1 MGRRDGVEM
10 GVLIYNKSDV
20 EDILEA
26 CQPIAGFENVGP
38 VLLGTPIES
47 EDGRYAHIHAFSEE
61 EMDFLEARVSGIVG
75 ALVLD
80 AIPKDWV
87 AKSEK

>member
-1 MGRRDGVEM
+1 M

-26 CQPIAGFENVGP
+26 CQPIAGFESVGP
-38 VLLGTPIES
+38 VLLGTPVES

-61 EMDFLEARVSGIVG
+61 EMDFLEARISGITG
-75 ALVLD
+75 AQVLETM
-80 AIPKDWV
+80 PKDFV
-87 AKSEK
+87 NKGGE